1 MFKRIFCCL
10 FFLLAFNICKGK
22 IDVKTDSLLKIIQ
35 IKDRDTRETALIKYL
50 EMHIR
55 RFAPAD
61 NEEIKN
67 AYKNFLYSNKVENRW
82 ALDYFIES
90 ICLQRLSH
98 KNAADVALLKA
109 INSAYKNDDHML
121 LYIFLNDLA
130 YNQTEE
136 GNALQAILS
145 YRLAK
150 KEAAKMDNAYF
161 KLILDVNI
169 SDVYYKNNYYS
180 QSLYFLNEAQAINN
194 DPKQKNERIIK
205 GRQRLEVVIDYN
217 KCENFFRMHK
227 PDSLKLYHEK
237 LEHSTFRASKLYTY
251 QNRTAYYLYLADSD
265 YKKAIK
271 HIIAMKKD
279 PRYVF
284 ANLDIQNLADA
295 FYKNGQP
302 DSAINL
308 VQKLL
313 ADSVE
318 INHPEIKLHQ
328 YQLLAEIAEK
338 KNDHHTA
345 SINYKLALKEAE
357 DYNNRLTQVGNVTS
371 LIKIDDIE
379 TAYNRRGEAF
389 QRERIWLIFTIC
401 VALFMLA
408 IIAVI
413 YWNIKQ
419 KRHYERLLFT
429 EKKEELAF
437 INSHEV
443 RKHLT
448 NILGLIEVVKHS
460 ENPEKEFFNSEERLF
475 YSAKELDTAIKN
487 ISEKLDEDNISPL
500 N

>member
-1 MFKRIFCCL
+1 MFKKIFGCL
-10 FFLLAFNICKGK
+10 FFLIAFNVCHG
-22 IDVKTDSLLKIIQ
+22 KTDIKTDTLFKIIQ
-35 IKDRDTRETALIKYL
+35 IKDKYTREKQLANYINV
-50 EMHIR
+50 HINR
-55 RFAPAD
+55 ISAAD
-61 NEEIKN
+61 NEAVKI
-67 AYKNFLYSNKVENRW
+67 AYKNFLYKNKVENRW
-82 ALDYFIES
+82 ALNYFIES
-90 ICLQRLSH
+90 LCLQRLSR
-98 KNAADVALLKA
+98 KNAAGTALLKA

-121 LYIFLNDLA
+121 LYIFLTDLA

-150 KEAAKMDNAYF
+150 KEASKMDDDY
-161 KLILDVNI
+161 LQLVIDVNI

-180 QSLYFLNEAQAINN
+180 QSLYFLNEAQAVTEN
-194 DPKQKNERIIK
+194 PKQKNELRK
-205 GRQRLEVVIDYN
+205 KNAGRLEVVIEYN
-217 KCENFFRMHK
+217 KCENFFRMNK

-237 LEHSTFRASKLYTY
+237 LARSTFRAQRLYTY
-251 QNRTAYYLYLADSD
+251 QNRTAYYLYLINND
-265 YKKAIK
+265 YKAAIK
-271 HIIAMKKD
+271 HIVAMQKD
-279 PRYVF
+279 TRYIYSNV
-284 ANLDIQNLADA
+284 DKQNLADA
-295 FYKNGQP
+295 YYKNGQP
-302 DSAINL
+302 DLAISIVKN
-308 VQKLL
+308 LL
-313 ADSVE
+313 ADSAE

-328 YQLLAEIAEK
+328 YQLLAQIAEK
-338 KNDHHTA
+338 KNDYSQAT
-345 SINYKLALKEAE
+345 SNYKLALIEAE

-401 VALFMLA
+401 VALFMVA

-448 NILGLIEVVKHS
+448 NILGLIEVIKHS
-460 ENPEKEFFNSEERLF
+460 ENPEKEFFHSEDHLF
-475 YSAKELDTAIKN
+475 YSAEQLDAAIKN
-487 ISEKLDEDNISPL
+487 ISDKLDE
-500 N
+500 

>member
-1 MFKRIFCCL
+1 MFKKIFCSL
-10 FFLLAFNICKGK
+10 FFLIAFNICKGK
-22 IDVKTDSLLKIIQ
+22 IDIKTDSLLKIIQ
-35 IKDRDTRETALIKYL
+35 IKDRDTRENTLVRYL

-55 RFAPAD
+55 RFGAAD
-61 NEEIKN
+61 NEEIKK

-90 ICLQRLSH
+90 ICLQRLSRR
-98 KNAADVALLKA
+98 NAADVALLKA
-109 INSAYKNDDHML
+109 INLAYKNEDHML
-121 LYIFLNDLA
+121 LYNFLTDLA

-150 KEAAKMDNAYF
+150 KEVAKMDNAYLQ
-161 KLILDVNI
+161 LILDVNI

-180 QSLYFLNEAQAINN
+180 QSLYFLNEAEAINN
-194 DPKQKNERIIK
+194 NPKQKDERIIK
-205 GRQRLEVVIDYN
+205 NSERTEVVIDYN
-217 KCENFFRMHK
+217 KCENFFRMNK

-237 LEHSTFRASKLYTY
+237 LMRSTFRPHRLYTY

-265 YKKAIK
+265 YKRAIK
-271 HIIAMKKD
+271 HIIAMRKD
-279 PRYVF
+279 KRYVF
-284 ANLDIQNLADA
+284 ANLDKQNLADA
-295 FYKNGQP
+295 YYKNGQA
-302 DSAINL
+302 DSAVNL

-328 YQLLAEIAEK
+328 YELLAEIAEK

-345 SINYKLALKEAE
+345 SSNYKLALKEAE

-389 QRERIWLIFTIC
+389 QRERVWLIFTIC
-401 VALFMLA
+401 VALFLVA

-419 KRHYERLLFT
+419 KRHYEHLLFT
-429 EKKEELAF
+429 QKKKELAF

-448 NILGLIEVVKHS
+448 NILGLIEVIKHS

-475 YSAKELDTAIKN
+475 YSAEELDTAIKN
-487 ISEKLDEDNISPL
+487 ISDKLGEE
-500 N
+500 